1 MAGEGTDF
9 TINIDAPADS
19 ALSAASAID
28 RLAAA
33 IDIAKASSEAAE
45 VALAAGETAYARAV
59 AAADKA
65 AKAVERL
72 GQQADAQ
79 RGKLAAAMEV
89 GDIAGAARAAAKLE
103 DLNRK
108 QADATAKATAATAAM
123 NAEAASL
130 DKLRA
135 AAAGAGNSQAA
146 LSKQMEQAR
155 AKTAALAKSAGS
167 GKVNEIAEGLGKLG
181 GPLGTAG
188 QKVFGLAD
196 GFNKLG
202 ASLGSA
208 GPYVAM
214 AVALVAIA
222 AGAAAAA
229 AGIIA
234 ATAAVLKFAVANADA
249 ARTARLLEEQA
260 KGGAAGLAAT
270 QKLTLSLDAQTKRLK
285 DNVGKIFSVGE
296 KPLERFLT
304 ALSKLGD
311 LFDENTASGN
321 AIKVVFQSLFNPLLD
336 GITELIPKLVAG
348 FIQFE
353 ILVLKALIRIKPF
366 GSTILEVAKYA
377 GILAAVVAGA
387 LAVGISAWIAGF
399 TLLAAVA
406 AGVIAAVVG
415 LVAGILY
422 VGSLFA
428 SFGAAIYSGVGA
440 GLAWLSAKFD
450 ETLAWL
456 SSLSLSQIG
465 TDLILGLVDG
475 IMGSAQAVV
484 GAITGVVNGAI
495 GAAKSALGIASPS
508 KVFAEIGMNT
518 AAGMAGGVDDG
529 TEQVQGSLESLV
541 APPAAAGGA
550 PVTAAG
556 GDSTAISTSTTGGAT
571 YIVTIQG
578 GGSAEANRDAFIAW
592 FESIGATAGAAG
604 A

>member
-1 MAGEGTDF
+1 MAGDGTDF

-33 IDIAKASSEAAE
+33 LDVAKVSQEAAE
-45 VALAAGETAYARAV
+45 VALASGETAYSRAV

-79 RGKLAAAMEV
+79 RGKLAEAMAV
-89 GDIAGAARAAAKLE
+89 GDVSGAARAAAKLDE
-103 DLNRK
+103 LNRK
-108 QADATAKATAATAAM
+108 QAEATTKATAATNAM

-135 AAAGAGNSQAA
+135 SAAQAGNSHAA
-146 LSKQMEQAR
+146 LSKQMEIAKS
-155 AKTAALAKSAGS
+155 KTAALAKSAGS

-181 GPLGTAG
+181 GPLGASG
-188 QKVFGLAD
+188 QKVFGLAE
-196 GFNKLG
+196 GFNKLS

-208 GPYVAM
+208 GPYVAI

-229 AGIIA
+229 GGIIA
-234 ATAAVLKFAVANADA
+234 ATAAILKFAVANADA
-249 ARTARLLEEQA
+249 ARTARLLAEQA

-285 DNVGKIFSVGE
+285 ENVGKIFSVGE
-296 KPLERFLT
+296 KPLERFLS
-304 ALSKLGD
+304 ALSTLGD
-311 LFDENTASGN
+311 LFDENTESGN

-336 GITELIPKLVAG
+336 GITALIPKLVAG

-377 GILAAVVAGA
+377 GILAAVVVGA
-387 LAVGISAWIAGF
+387 LAIGIGAWIAGF
-399 TLLAAVA
+399 TILATVAAV
-406 AGVIAAVVG
+406 VIAAIAG
-415 LVAGILY
+415 LVAGIIY
-422 VGSLFA
+422 VGSLFVGFAA
-428 SFGAAIYSGVGA
+428 SIYSGVGA
-440 GLAWLSAKFD
+440 GLAWLAAKFD
-450 ETLAWL
+450 ETMAWL
-456 SSLSLSQIG
+456 SALSLSQLG
-465 TDLILGLVDG
+465 TDLILGLVNG
-475 IMGSAQAVV
+475 ITGSAQAVV
-484 GAITGVVNGAI
+484 SAITGVVNGAI

-518 AAGMAGGVDDG
+518 AAGMGEGVDG
-529 TEQVQGSLESLV
+529 GAAEVEGSLENLV
-541 APPAAAGGA
+541 APPAATVASGTAGGGGN
-550 PVTAAG
+550 VTS
-556 GDSTAISTSTTGGAT
+556 STSSTTGGAT
-571 YIVTIQG
+571 YIVYLQG
-578 GGSAEANRDAFIAW
+578 GDTAKANREELVAY
-592 FESIGATAGAAG
+592 FESIGATAGAAVT
-604 A
+604 